1 MATPSP
7 LAAALKPSTPV
18 DGESEAKYQ
27 SALSQ
32 LSAALE
38 KRKNLPGDPVDIGYM
53 AGLNDPRV
61 RGMGFFAE
69 FASGLKGARAA
80 QLEQAKEEQ
89 DVATLRLQIAQYER
103 EMAQRLKAFGA
114 FQNLVRGTPSQ
125 EPAAARTAPA
135 AGTAAPDAG
144 AAAPAARATGT
155 TAPAAG
161 DVVAPATPAA
171 PAAPTAPASGLR
183 TVSIQDALNFAVAFP
198 EQKEQ
203 AKLLMDAAKAGLDRF
218 KMSQNGT
225 VFDTFTERYIAQLPP
240 GQTASNYFVP
250 EAKGNVL
257 MTPGQHADYQA
268 ARSRGAGK
276 KWVEDFMRAEPEVPV
291 VVRTQG
297 DIQAEATANEARLK
311 EIAKSQAE
319 RLNSAINKG
328 DDAGERLS
336 QFNRLKSM
344 ASKPDSNKIFGV
356 FENGTFSNAVFKY
369 LESNNGIISAKNIR
383 DIWTDLGLD
392 PAQISDKQVALSIIA
407 QQQFAFS
414 SLAKGQ
420 GAISDFERQLFNAMG
435 ADIKDRPETIIR
447 KMNMLS
453 ARAEFDREIS
463 RMARAAQK
471 QNIGYDDMKDSA
483 QYSQAYDRY
492 VNKLMNIV
500 EGTGKPVPAARPGAP
515 AASAASP
522 AAAFVPESSQS
533 LRQLLRP
540 KAQ

>member
-7 LAAALKPSTPV
+7 LAAALKPV
-18 DGESEAKYQ
+18 AGADESAEARYQ
-27 SALSQ
+27 SALKQ
-32 LSAALE
+32 MTEALDQ
-38 KRKNLPGDPVDIGYM
+38 RKNRMFDPTLLAM
-53 AGLNDPRV
+53 SAGFLAPTQT
-61 RGMGFFAE
+61 GSFFESLGNVAKMTGAAE
-69 FASGLKGARAA
+69 EKEMKEAQELAA
-80 QLEQAKEEQ
+80 I
-89 DVATLRLQIAQYER
+89 RLQMAQAER
-103 EMAQRLKAFGA
+103 EMSQRIRSSNA
-114 FQNLVRGTPSQ
+114 FQNLVRGTPGQ
-125 EPAAARTAPA
+125 EPAAAGTAPA
-135 AGTAAPDAG
+135 AGTAAPAAG
-144 AAAPAARATGT
+144 ATGT

-161 DVVAPATPAA
+161 ATSAASVPAA
-171 PAAPTAPASGLR
+171 ASTGPAATASGFR
-183 TVSIQDALNFAVAFP
+183 TVSIQDALNFASTFP

-268 ARSRGAGK
+268 ARSRGTGK
-276 KWVEDFMRAEPEVPV
+276 KWVEDFMRAEPEAPV

-297 DIQAEATANEARLK
+297 DIQAEAAANEARSK

-336 QFNRLKSM
+336 QFNRLK
-344 ASKPDSNKIFGV
+344 AIARKPDSNKIFGV
-356 FENGTFSNAVFKY
+356 FENGKFSDAVFKY

-383 DIWTDLGLD
+383 DIWTDVGLD

-435 ADIKDRPETIIR
+435 ADIKDRPETLIR
-447 KMNMLS
+447 KMDMLS

-500 EGTGKPVPAARPGAP
+500 EGTGRPIPAARPGAP
-515 AASAASP
+515 AASTAP
-522 AAAFVPESSQS
+522 AAAASSPFTNESLKQR
-533 LRQLLRP
+533 LMQRNP
-540 KAQ
+540 